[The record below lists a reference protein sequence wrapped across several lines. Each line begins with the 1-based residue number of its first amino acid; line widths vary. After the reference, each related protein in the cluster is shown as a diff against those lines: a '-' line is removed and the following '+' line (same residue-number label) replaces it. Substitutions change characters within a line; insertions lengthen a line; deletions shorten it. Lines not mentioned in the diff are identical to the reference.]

1 MQMNIY
7 KKTSNYSAD
16 CEQKGD
22 YMQLLYWFEKI
33 RNPFLDFVF
42 SAITYLGDEIALMLI
57 AIVLFWCV
65 NKRSGYYMLVSGFFG
80 IIVNQVLKLACKIPR
95 PEKIDPKFTIVESAR
110 EAAQGYSFPSGHT
123 QNAVTVFGS
132 IFLLAKKTW
141 VKITAIVIA
150 VLVGVSRMY
159 LGVHTVWDVIAAAG
173 CAIIILLVLEELFKN
188 DEIFHKAMPY
198 ISAALILC
206 SVGFF
211 LYACVFTPESTDPNV
226 IAAKNNALTLLGC
239 SAGLLLVYPLDRFV
253 IKFDTKSSWYGNVI
267 KVVGGFVIVMLLRS
281 LKAPMYS
288 VLGDYERPIR
298 YFLIIAFGGAG
309 WPYMF
314 RFIGRIKITALD
326 NLGAKVKSIFVKE
339 ETAVEAVPEAPKKL
353 SFKDNNKAAK
363 AKNKKK

>member
-1 MQMNIY
+1 
-7 KKTSNYSAD
+7 
-16 CEQKGD
+16 
-22 YMQLLYWFEKI
+22 MQLLYWFEKI
-33 RNPFLDFVF
+33 RNPFLDFFF

-95 PEKIDPKFTIVESAR
+95 PEKIDTRFTIVESAR

-150 VLVGVSRMY
+150 TLVGVSRMY
-159 LGVHTVWDVIAAAG
+159 LGVHTIWDVIAAAG
-173 CAIIILLVLEELFKN
+173 CAIIILLVLEELFKS
-188 DEIFHKAMPY
+188 DEMFHKAMPY
-198 ISAALILC
+198 IASALVLG

-211 LYACVFTPESTDPNV
+211 LYACVFTPDSVDENV
-226 IAAKNNALTLLGC
+226 LAAKSNALTLLGC
-239 SAGLLLVYPLDRFV
+239 SAGLLLVYPLDRYV

-281 LKAPMYS
+281 LKAPLHS
-288 VLGDYERPIR
+288 ILGDYERPIR

-314 RFIGRIKITALD
+314 RYVNMIKVEALD
-326 NLGAKVKSIFVKE
+326 NFGAKIKGIFVKE
-339 ETAVEAVPEAPKKL
+339 KEPEVVVPEAPRKL
-353 SFKDNNKAAK
+353 SFKDNNKIAK
-363 AKNKKK
+363 MNGKKK

>member
-1 MQMNIY
+1 
-7 KKTSNYSAD
+7 
-16 CEQKGD
+16 
-22 YMQLLYWFEKI
+22 MQLLYWFEKI
-33 RNPFLDFVF
+33 RNPFLDFIF

-95 PEKIDPKFTIVESAR
+95 PEKIDPNFTIVESAR
-110 EAAQGYSFPSGHT
+110 EAAEGYSFPSGHT

-132 IFLLAKKTW
+132 IFLLARKTW
-141 VKITAIVIA
+141 VKIVAVVIA
-150 VLVGVSRMY
+150 TLVGVSRMY
-159 LGVHTVWDVIAAAG
+159 LGVHTLWDVVAAAG

-188 DEIFHKAMPY
+188 DEIFAKAMPY
-198 ISAALILC
+198 ISAALVLG

-211 LYACVFTPESTDPNV
+211 LYAYVFTPDSTDPNV
-226 IAAKNNALTLLGC
+226 LSAKSNSLTLLGC
-239 SAGLLLVYPLDRFV
+239 SAGLLLVYPLDRYV

-281 LKAPMYS
+281 LKAPLS
-288 VLGDYERPIR
+288 SILGEYERPVR

-314 RFIGRIKITALD
+314 RYINMLKIEALD
-326 NLGAKVKSIFVKE
+326 NFGNKVKSIFVKSEVE
-339 ETAVEAVPEAPKKL
+339 EAAVPEVPKKL
-353 SFKDNNKAAK
+353 SFKDYTKSSK
-363 AKNKKK
+363 HKKNVKK